1 MRVHTVVRV
10 GGVLTAAG
18 LLLSPTPAWADHQDG
33 WSPQPQTSEQPQDYP
48 QQWEPGA
55 SSDPTSPAQDDGA
68 AGSRS
73 GTSKQMAPARSSTST
88 VTATDIA
95 AAQAAA
101 ATCPTDDGLPAPVA
115 GTVVDT
121 VGTVQDTVEGVAGPL
136 PVDVS
141 GTLGGALG
149 CTPEP
154 SASPEPTPSDEPTD
168 PPSQDPQAGDSG
180 DLAAISNGL
189 PEAASAEAVD
199 AQVAF
204 AG

>member
-18 LLLSPTPAWADHQDG
+18 LLLGPTPAWADHQDG
-33 WSPQPQTSEQPQDYP
+33 WSPQPTASEQPQDDP

-55 SSDPTSPAQDDGA
+55 SDESTPSAQDDGA
-68 AGSRS
+68 PEGGS
-73 GTSKQMAPARSSTST
+73 GTSKQMAAQSSNST
-88 VTATDIA
+88 AAATDTA

-101 ATCPTDDGLPAPVA
+101 ATCPTDDGLPVPVA

-121 VGTVQDTVEGVAGPL
+121 VGTVQDTVEGVTGPL
-136 PVDVS
+136 PVDLA
-141 GTLGGALG
+141 GTLGGVLG

-154 SASPEPTPSDEPTD
+154 SASPEPAPSDEPSAT
-168 PPSQDPQAGDSG
+168 PSEDPQAGDSG
-180 DLAAISNGL
+180 DLAAISTGL